1 MLERKIKI
9 KCVYRHFKGNY
20 YLVEDVA
27 IYSEDLSEYVV
38 YRALYGD
45 GKLYVRPLDMFLS
58 KVDKEKYPDVE
69 QVYRF
74 EEVN

>member
-9 KCVYRHFKGNY
+9 KGVYRHFKGNY